1 MNSLS
6 FPILSGKL
14 INLREITMD
23 DATTIVNLMDYEI
36 AKYLYEVP
44 YPYRIDYALNFIKS
58 SYDDFRLRKAITF
71 AIDSKNKLQS
81 FQLLSGTI
89 GIKDIDYVNKKAIIG
104 YWIGTQY
111 QGKGI
116 ATECIKLVVNYAF
129 DILELEEISAYVF
142 PDNNPSIRVLEK
154 NRFVKTSE
162 VNEYHP
168 LSHRYR
174 NSLIYILNNKNIKL
188 H

>member
-1 MNSLS
+1 
-6 FPILSGKL
+6 
-14 INLREITMD
+14 MD

-58 SYDDFRLRKAITF
+58 SYDNFKLHKAITF
-71 AIDSKNKLQS
+71 GIEYKNIIESK
-81 FQLLSGTI
+81 LLLVGTI
-89 GIKDIDYVNKKAIIG
+89 GIKDIDYVNKKANIG

-116 ATECIKLVVNYAF
+116 ATECVRLVVNYAF
-129 DILELEEISAYVF
+129 DELKLKEISAYVF
-142 PDNNPSIRVLEK
+142 PDNNSSIKVLEK
-154 NRFVKTSE
+154 NGFEKTSE

-168 LSHRYR
+168 LSNRYR

>member
-1 MNSLS
+1 MTCLS
-6 FPILSGKL
+6 FPCLSGKL
-14 INLREITMD
+14 INLRELTMD

-58 SYDDFRLRKAITF
+58 SYNNFKLHKAITF
-71 AIDSKNKLQS
+71 GIEYKNILESK
-81 FQLLSGTI
+81 LLLVGTI
-89 GIKDIDYVNKKAIIG
+89 GIKDIDYVNKKANIG

-142 PDNNPSIRVLEK
+142 TDNNLSIRVLEK

-174 NSLIYILNNKNIKL
+174 NSLIYILKNKNNKLN
-188 H
+188 